1 MAGQAALVGAD
12 HVLAGHPFQRGERE
26 LPQPLPVH
34 DLADVQVGRLVG
46 AGVQAE
52 AATVFHQF
60 VGVQGQGRSVHSSG
74 YRLF

>member
-1 MAGQAALVGAD
+1 
-12 HVLAGHPFQRGERE
+12 
-26 LPQPLPVH
+26 
-34 DLADVQVGRLVG
+34 
-46 AGVQAE
+46 VQAE